1 MAGEPVKLELP
12 ADPRFVDVALA
23 AVETLAK
30 HVGMD
35 RDEIA
40 ELRDDRYRVYR
51 SLQQRGGGRVVL
63 SYELGD
69 GFLGL
74 RVDDAASGVTS

>member
-40 ELRDDRYRVYR
+40 ELRDDLRGVLLERM
-51 SLQQRGGGRVVL
+51 QRGSGRVVL
-63 SYELGD
+63 RYELGE

-74 RVDDAASGVTS
+74 RVDDAPSGVTS

>member
-1 MAGEPVKLELP
+1 MAAEPVRLELP
-12 ADPRFVDVALA
+12 ADPRYVDVALA

-35 RDEIA
+35 RDDIA
-40 ELRDDRYRVYR
+40 ELREELRKVLLERM
-51 SLQQRGGGRVVL
+51 QRGGSRVVL
-63 SYELGD
+63 RYELGD

-74 RVDDAASGVTS
+74 RFDDGTSGVTS

>member
-1 MAGEPVKLELP
+1 MADEPVRLELP

-35 RDEIA
+35 RDDIA
-40 ELRDDRYRVYR
+40 ELCDDLRGVLIDRM
-51 SLQQRGGGRVVL
+51 QRGGARVVL
-63 SYELGD
+63 RYELGD

-74 RVDDAASGVTS
+74 RVDDGASGVTS

>member
-1 MAGEPVKLELP
+1 MADEPVRLELP

-35 RDEIA
+35 RDDIA
-40 ELRDDRYRVYR
+40 ELRDDLRRVLVER
-51 SLQQRGGGRVVL
+51 MQRGGPRVVL
-63 SYELGD
+63 RYELGD

-74 RVDDAASGVTS
+74 RVDDGASGVTS